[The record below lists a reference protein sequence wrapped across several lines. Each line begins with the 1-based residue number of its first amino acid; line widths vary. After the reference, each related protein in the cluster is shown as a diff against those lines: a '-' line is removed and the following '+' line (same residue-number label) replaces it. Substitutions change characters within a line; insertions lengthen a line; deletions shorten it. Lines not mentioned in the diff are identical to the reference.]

1 MGAEGASDEDVI
13 TLGVEGKP
21 FKFAEDSPSDVSC
34 ELCSVGPD
42 GTAGDV
48 RAVEAFIRRCFA
60 NASKK

>member
-21 FKFAEDSPSDVSC
+21 FKFAEDSPSDVS
-34 ELCSVGPD
+34 SVGPD

-48 RAVEAFIRRCFA
+48 RAVEAFIRSCFA